1 MNIKKIIIMI
11 SVIIL
16 ININN
21 ASYADVLKG
30 DEAYNIFRIKDYK
43 SIKYNIDTNSTGKY
57 YNHTNAW
64 KKAIDT
70 FFKDTFEEIEFVNS
84 KKSDAIISMTS
95 INSSKEE
102 WLGLSKSTIYTNEN
116 NKSYLRKSEDYLNQY
131 TIEIFNLSREHIN
144 EVALHELGHSFGLN
158 HQPQEYAHKT
168 IMKPYVDPNIPS
180 DGVLKPID
188 RYNLLYS
195 YSANNDWK
203 NHWANNNISYAINNG
218 WIDKT
223 SYFRPKDS
231 ITRAEFV
238 EIIDRKFNLKKSS
251 GHVFK
256 DTIYHWAKEEIDIA
270 VNNKVCIGTSDYT
283 FSPDKYITREEAA
296 SMIAN
301 YLKLSDSNY
310 DKISSYSDY
319 KGVSSWARSSL
330 EAIIEKGY
338 IVGTSEGKLEPKNNI
353 SRAEAVVILSRI

>member
-1 MNIKKIIIMI
+1 MKIKQIIIIM
-11 SVIIL
+11 SVLIL
-16 ININN
+16 IHINN
-21 ASYADVLKG
+21 ISYADVLKG
-30 DEAYNIFRIKDYK
+30 DEAYNAFRIKDYK
-43 SIKYNIDTNSTGKY
+43 NIKYNIDTNSTDKY

-64 KKAIDT
+64 KNAIDT
-70 FFKDTFEEIEFVNS
+70 FSKDTFEEIKFINS

-116 NKSYLRKSEDYLNQY
+116 NESYLTKSEDYLNQY
-131 TIEIFNLSREHIN
+131 TIKLFNLSKEHIN

-195 YSANNDWK
+195 YSSNNDWK
-203 NHWANNNISYAINNG
+203 DHWASKNISYAIDNG

-251 GHVFK
+251 GRVFK
-256 DTIYHWAKEEIDIA
+256 DTINHWAKEEIDIA
-270 VNNKVCIGTSDYT
+270 VTNKVCIGTSDYT

-310 DKISSYSDY
+310 DRISSYPDY
-319 KGVSSWARSSL
+319 NEVSFWAKSSL
-330 EAIIEKGY
+330 EAIIKKGY
-338 IVGTSEGKLEPKNNI
+338 IVGTLDGKLEPKKNI
-353 SRAEAVVILSRI
+353 SRAEAIVILSRI